1 MASKLAAAK
10 VLVVLLLL
18 VCSQAQAARSS
29 LSSKRGEPSFL
40 GRIGRY
46 ITDVPKD
53 LLKQYA
59 NHCGQVAVSECLKV
73 RNPECLKVGLEECGL
88 KP

>member
-1 MASKLAAAK
+1 M
-10 VLVVLLLL
+10 
-18 VCSQAQAARSS
+18 
-29 LSSKRGEPSFL
+29 

-53 LLKQYA
+53 LLKQNA